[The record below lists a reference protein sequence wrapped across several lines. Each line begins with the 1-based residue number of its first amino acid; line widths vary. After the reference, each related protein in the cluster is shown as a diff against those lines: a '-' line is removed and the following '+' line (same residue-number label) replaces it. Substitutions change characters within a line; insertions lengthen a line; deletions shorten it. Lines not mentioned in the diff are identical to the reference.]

1 MQTHTHIYIHTYIYI
16 YIIDSIAWGGT
27 FSPMRSWAEGR
38 LRGSKLVRS
47 RTSSWASLGAFFSK
61 STGSLSPFDE
71 WGKGE

>member
-1 MQTHTHIYIHTYIYI
+1 
-16 YIIDSIAWGGT
+16 
-27 FSPMRSWAEGR
+27 
-38 LRGSKLVRS
+38 LVRS